1 MKTFECRDLQEALR
15 TREPGL
21 LDGLDV
27 HAASCPRCQDQLRL
41 WTAISDAA
49 PALRKEWDSPR
60 LWPHIRQTLA
70 NEKERGRRLWSFRSA
85 FPGRSWVPAA
95 AAAALFL
102 IAAAGLWVF
111 QAGSGGREPLVA
123 GPWRYQDALM
133 TEQALDDV
141 QTRERDYLESI
152 ERLSGLV
159 GPRLSRAETPLLASY
174 REKLQLLDGAITE
187 IRAEIDR
194 NQYNTHLRRELL
206 AMYAEKQRTLQ
217 DLMKEARS

>member
-1 MKTFECRDLQEALR
+1 MRTFECRDLQEALR
-15 TREPGL
+15 TREPEL
-21 LDGLDV
+21 LDALDV
-27 HAASCPRCQDQLRL
+27 HAASCSRCHDQLQL

-49 PALRKEWDSPR
+49 PTLRKEWDSPR
-60 LWPHIRQTLA
+60 LWPHIRQALA
-70 NEKERGRRLWSFRSA
+70 REQDGAGRLWSFRSS
-85 FPGRSWVPAA
+85 FSGRSWVPAA
-95 AAAALFL
+95 AASALFV

-111 QAGSGGREPLVA
+111 QAGSAGREPLVA

-133 TEQALDDV
+133 TERALDDV

-152 ERLSGLV
+152 ERLSRLV
-159 GPRLSRAETPLLASY
+159 APRLRRAETPLLASY

-217 DLMKEARS
+217 DLMKEAQS